1 MTPRDMA
8 LAALTSVLWGLA
20 FVATKLGLESFTA
33 PQLTFLRFTLACLPV
48 LFLPRPRIPW
58 PTLVLIGLTLFT
70 GQFLLLFFAFEHGMP
85 PGLASVTQQ
94 LHAFFTVIL
103 AAVFLA
109 DRPTP
114 RQIAGMAVAFAGLA
128 LIGAGVGGDLSA
140 LGLGLAVSAAVSW
153 AIGNVLVKSV
163 GRTAMPPLM
172 AWAAL
177 VPPLPSLLISA
188 LDGDPSLPAALEA
201 ASWRG
206 LGGALYLG
214 LVATVIAYSIWG
226 RLLAKYPS
234 ASVVPFA
241 LLSPC
246 VGIASSMLVFD
257 ETFTAFRAGGMAL
270 ILAGIAIVVL
280 PLKGP
285 AFLGDAGR

>member
-20 FVATKLGLESFTA
+20 FVATKLGLESFSA

-48 LFLPRPRIPW
+48 LLLPRPQIPW
-58 PTLVLIGLTLFT
+58 PTLILIGLTLFT
-70 GQFLLLFFAFEHGMP
+70 GQFLLLFFAFENGMP

-103 AAVFLA
+103 AAIFLA
-109 DRPTP
+109 DRPTR
-114 RQIAGMAVAFAGLA
+114 RQIVGMTVAFAGLA
-128 LIGAGVGGDLSA
+128 LIGASVGGDLTM
-140 LGLGLAVSAAVSW
+140 LGLALAISAAVSW

-163 GRTAMPPLM
+163 GRVAMPPLM

-177 VPPLPSLLISA
+177 VPPLPSLLIA
-188 LDGDPSLPAALEA
+188 TFNGDPSLPSALEA

-206 LGGALYLG
+206 IGGALYLG
-214 LVATVIAYSIWG
+214 LVATVLAYSIWG
-226 RLLAKYPS
+226 RLLAKYPA

-246 VGIASSMLVFD
+246 VGIVASMLAFD
-257 ETFTAFRAGGMAL
+257 ETFTAERAAGMAL

-285 AFLGDAGR
+285 AFLGNAGR